1 MLYVIIFAVLGI
13 VMVVG
18 VLMRNRR
25 DSGVGEPAPPHAPGT
40 GNASRTPTGSA
51 ERKERSRR
59 RAQAKRDRR
68 KRH

>member
-25 DSGVGEPAPPHAPGT
+25 RD
-40 GNASRTPTGSA
+40 
-51 ERKERSRR
+51 
-59 RAQAKRDRR
+59 QAKRDRR